1 MVAAWTGAAALFY
14 RLMNMNAQMEAVKEK
29 LKGLK
34 GLASLFLG
42 RKELVAV
49 DIGSY
54 AVKTALI
61 VEEGGELSLKAWG
74 YLELPSKPEATPE
87 EKKTAAVNKLRA
99 WMIEKGIRIKETATA
114 LSGNSVI
121 VRYVKFPRLTK
132 SELALTLATE
142 AEPFIPFDINE
153 VHLGFH
159 ILNEIMEDGQKKMET
174 ILVAVKKDFV
184 AGRIEILQSAGL
196 TPAIIDVD
204 SFALENVF
212 EKLRDP
218 KGETGATLCLNL
230 GHMVT
235 NLSIIENGITR
246 VVRDVFV
253 SGNTMTKVIMKAL
266 QVDYAKAEELKKTH
280 GIIVD
285 PAEKEK
291 AMAEGRRDAL
301 AISQAVATVA
311 KDLVAEVHRS
321 VDFYLSQGPERSIGR
336 IVLSGGSSK
345 LKGLAK
351 HLAGELKVPVSVMD
365 PFVFLKGAGLPSEH
379 DPAFGVAMG
388 LALRRNKDW
397 L

>member
-1 MVAAWTGAAALFY
+1 
-14 RLMNMNAQMEAVKEK
+14 MEAVKEK

-42 RKELVAV
+42 HKEILAV
-49 DIGSY
+49 DIGAY

-61 VEEGGELSLKAWG
+61 IEEGGGLVLKAWG
-74 YLELPSKPEATPE
+74 YLELPNKPEVTPE
-87 EKKTAAVNKLRA
+87 EKKTAAINKLRG
-99 WMIEKGIRIKETATA
+99 WMIEKGIKIKETATA

-132 SELALTLATE
+132 SELSSTLATE

-159 ILNEIMEDGQKKMET
+159 ILNEIVEDGQKKMET
-174 ILVAVKKDFV
+174 ILVAVKKDLV
-184 AGRIEILQSAGL
+184 SSRLEILQAAGL
-196 TPAIIDVD
+196 IPTIIDID

-212 EKLRDP
+212 DKLRDA
-218 KGETGATLCLNL
+218 KSETGATLYLNL

-235 NLSIIENGITR
+235 NLSIIENGVTR

-253 SGNTMTKVIMKAL
+253 SGNTLTKVVMKAL
-266 QVDYAKAEELKKTH
+266 QVDYAKAEELKKAN

-291 AMAEGRRDAL
+291 ALAAGNREAL
-301 AISQAVATVA
+301 AVSQAVATVA
-311 KDLVAEVHRS
+311 KDLVGEVHRS

-336 IVLSGGSSK
+336 IVLSGGTAK
-345 LKGLAK
+345 LKGLSK
-351 HLAGELKVPVSVMD
+351 HLSGELKVPVSVLD
-365 PFVFLKGAGLPSEH
+365 PFAFLKGTADLPAEH